1 MKKNVILAQ
10 SGGPTAVIN
19 SSIVGAFDAA
29 KKSGKVDR
37 IYAAVGGI
45 EGVLKEQLIDLTA
58 LSDAEIRMLRFTPS
72 AGLFSCR
79 HVMPTDSSHP

>member
-1 MKKNVILAQ
+1 MCIRD
-10 SGGPTAVIN
+10 S
-19 SSIVGAFDAA
+19 VGAFDAA

-79 HVMPTDSSHP
+79 HVMQMCIRDSL